1 MTQTQV
7 VVGLGSCGIAAGAN
21 ETYAALQRQIEE
33 QGLDVTLHITGC
45 NGLCHREPI
54 VEVTTPAGKW
64 SYHNLVAER
73 VPELVQQHIVA
84 GQPIEAWTLER
95 GEYAEEVNAY
105 TSKQVHIELRNC
117 GKIDPEKID
126 DYIAADGYKSI
137 QKCID
142 TLTPE
147 DVIDQ
152 IRWSG
157 LRGRGGAGFLTALKW
172 EFARRAPGDV
182 KYLICNADEGDPGAF
197 MNRSVLESDPHS
209 VLEGMMI
216 AAYAIG
222 AGQGYIY
229 CRAEYP
235 LAIKRLELA
244 LEQARQRGFLG
255 KGILGSDFSFDI
267 EIKMGAG
274 AFVCGEETALIASIE
289 GERGMP
295 RLRPPYPASSGL
307 FGKPTNINNVGTLA
321 DIPWIILHGAR
332 EYAQYGI
339 ERSRGTKVFA
349 LAGKIAR
356 GGLVEVPFGI
366 TIGEVVYDIGG
377 GSSSGKPIKAVQ
389 LGGPSGGCIP
399 ASMFDTKIGYEELIA
414 TGAIV
419 GSGGMVVMDEDSCMV
434 DVARFFLNFTQD
446 ESCGKCTFCRIGTR
460 RMLEILTRI
469 TEGKGTMED
478 LDQLEYLA
486 DKVKNTSLCALG
498 GTAPNPILTTLRY
511 FRDEYVAHVRDK
523 KCPAKVC
530 KALITFTIDPVACT
544 GCTACTRVCPVEAIS
559 GERKQAHV
567 IDQELCI
574 KCGACHETCKFDAIT
589 VE

>member
-21 ETYAALQRQIEE
+21 DTYDAIKRQIEE
-33 QGLDVTLHITGC
+33 RNLDVSLEITGC
-45 NGLCHREPI
+45 NGLCHHEPI
-54 VEVTTPAGKW
+54 VEIVSPEGRWT
-64 SYHNLVAER
+64 YHAMMADRVPDMIQQHLVA
-73 VPELVQQHIVA
+73 
-84 GQPIEAWTLER
+84 GYPIEQWTLET
-95 GEYAEEVNAY
+95 GEHSGAFRAY
-105 TSKQVHIELRNC
+105 MGKQIHIELRNC
-117 GKIDPEKID
+117 GKINPEKIE
-126 DYIAADGYKSI
+126 DYLANDGYKSI
-137 QKCID
+137 KKCVT
-142 TLTPE
+142 TLAPE
-147 DVIDQ
+147 EVIDQ

-244 LEQARQRGFLG
+244 LSQARKHGYLG
-255 KGILGSDFSFDI
+255 KRILGSDFSFDI
-267 EIKMGAG
+267 EIKKGAG

-295 RLRPPYPASSGL
+295 RLRPPYPATSGL

-321 DIPWIILHGAR
+321 DIPWIILNGAR
-332 EYAQYGI
+332 NYAQYGI

-366 TIGEVVYDIGG
+366 TIGEVVYEIGG

-399 ASMFDTKIGYEELIA
+399 ASLFGTQIGYEELMA

-434 DVARFFLNFTQD
+434 DIARFFLDFTQD

-469 TEGKGTMED
+469 TDGKGVMED

-486 DKVKNTSLCALG
+486 DRVKNTSLCALG

-511 FRDEYVAHVRDK
+511 FRDEYVAHVQDK
-523 KCPAKVC
+523 RCPAKVC
-530 KALITFTIDPVACT
+530 KALLTYRIDPVSCT
-544 GCTACTRVCPVEAIS
+544 GCAACAKVCPVEAIS
-559 GERKQAHV
+559 GERKQAHI
-567 IDQELCI
+567 IDSDICTA
-574 KCGACHETCKFDAIT
+574 CGSCYETCKFDAIT

>member
-1 MTQTQV
+1 MTQTQI

-21 ETYAALQRQIEE
+21 ETYAALQREIEE
-33 QGLDVTLHITGC
+33 KGLDVALQITGC

-54 VEVTTPAGKW
+54 VEVVTPAGKW
-64 SYHNLVAER
+64 SYQNLVAER

-84 GQPIEAWTLER
+84 GQPIEKWTLER
-95 GEYAEEVNAY
+95 GDCAEEVNAY
-105 TSKQVHIELRNC
+105 TSKQVYIELRNC
-117 GKIDPEKID
+117 GKINPEKIE
-126 DYIAADGYKSI
+126 DYIAHDGYKSI
-137 QKCID
+137 KKCVE
-142 TLTPE
+142 TMTPE

-222 AGQGYIY
+222 AKTGYIY

-235 LAIKRLELA
+235 LAIKRLDLA
-244 LEQARQRGFLG
+244 LEQARQHRLLG
-255 KGILGSDFSFDI
+255 KNILGSDFSFDI
-267 EIKMGAG
+267 EIKKGAG

-399 ASMFDTKIGYEELIA
+399 ASRFDTQIGYEELMA

-469 TEGKGTMED
+469 TEGKGTMDD

-511 FRDEYVAHVRDK
+511 FRDEYVAHVQDK
-523 KCPAKVC
+523 RCPARVC
-530 KALITFTIDPVACT
+530 KALITYTIDPVACT
-544 GCTACTRVCPVEAIS
+544 GCTACAKVCPVDAIT

-567 IDQELCI
+567 IDSELCI
-574 KCGACHETCKFDAIT
+574 KCGACYETCKFDAIT

>member
-21 ETYAALQRQIEE
+21 DTYDAIKRQIEE
-33 QGLDVTLHITGC
+33 RNLDVSLEITGC
-45 NGLCHREPI
+45 NGLCHHEPI
-54 VEVTTPAGKW
+54 VEIVSPEGRWT
-64 SYHNLVAER
+64 YHAMMADRVPDMIQQHLVA
-73 VPELVQQHIVA
+73 
-84 GQPIEAWTLER
+84 GYPIEQWTLET
-95 GEYAEEVNAY
+95 GEHSGAFRAY
-105 TSKQVHIELRNC
+105 MGKQIHIELRNC
-117 GKIDPEKID
+117 GKINPEKIE
-126 DYIAADGYKSI
+126 DYLANDGYKSI
-137 QKCID
+137 KKCVT
-142 TLTPE
+142 TLAPE
-147 DVIDQ
+147 EVIDQ

-244 LEQARQRGFLG
+244 LSQARKHGYLG
-255 KGILGSDFSFDI
+255 KRILGSDFSFDI
-267 EIKMGAG
+267 EIKKGAG

-295 RLRPPYPASSGL
+295 RLRPPYPATSGL
-307 FGKPTNINNVGTLA
+307 FGKPTNVGTLA
-321 DIPWIILHGAR
+321 DIPWIILNGAR
-332 EYAQYGI
+332 NYAQYGI

-366 TIGEVVYDIGG
+366 TIGEVVYEIGG

-399 ASMFDTKIGYEELIA
+399 ASLFGTQIGYEELMA

-434 DVARFFLNFTQD
+434 DIARFFLDFTQD

-469 TEGKGTMED
+469 TDGKGVMED

-486 DKVKNTSLCALG
+486 DRVKNTSLCALG

-511 FRDEYVAHVRDK
+511 FRDEYVAHVQDK
-523 KCPAKVC
+523 RCPAKVC
-530 KALITFTIDPVACT
+530 KALLTYRIDPVSCT
-544 GCTACTRVCPVEAIS
+544 GCAACAKVCPVEAIS
-559 GERKQAHV
+559 GERKQAHI
-567 IDQELCI
+567 IDSDICTA
-574 KCGACHETCKFDAIT
+574 CGSCYETCKFDAIT